1 MESAYYLRLNV
12 LDKPGVLADLSSILA
27 KEGIS
32 IEKVIQRDFINN
44 NCVSIVMLMHETKE
58 LNMIN
63 AINSIKQ
70 MTSVKGEPV
79 IIRLEDV

>member
-1 MESAYYLRLNV
+1 MESAYYLRLNG

-44 NCVSIVMLMHETKE
+44 NWVSIVMLMHETKE